1 MDPAFL
7 ADVWKIGGAS
17 LVALVLAGLAARA
30 IWSSICSR
38 EDRMAKVIDDQTK
51 ALIKQSENC
60 TAALTNSNA
69 VVAEN
74 TRVTRELVQVF
85 RERLGETPTHGHHHT
100 PIPRPPGSQP

>member
-1 MDPAFL
+1 MDPAIL
-7 ADVWKIGGAS
+7 ADIWKIGGAS
-17 LVALVLAGLAARA
+17 LVAMVLAGLSARA

-51 ALIKQSENC
+51 SLIKQSENC
-60 TAALTNSNA
+60 TAALVNSNA

-85 RERLGETPTHGHHHT
+85 RERLGESTPPHGHHHT
-100 PIPRPPGSQP
+100 PIPRSPGA